1 MSVIVGG
8 LVGFDLFIMLL
19 RPITLILRI
28 LINVRLGHTV
38 IEIFSVTINNIVVL
52 ILAIEAF
59 VYGVQSYVFVILVK
73 SYCDSY

>member
-1 MSVIVGG
+1 
-8 LVGFDLFIMLL
+8 VGFDLFIMLL

-38 IEIFSVTINNIVVL
+38 IEMFSVTINNIVVL
-52 ILAIEAF
+52 ILAIEIF